1 MKLRTIALLAAIVIL
16 VVFSFRNGPKDS
28 LRSVVANSPA
38 GQVIEPVRVQ
48 KSSANLLKSTQSG
61 ATKDLRE
68 WLATNR
74 AVAGATRGEVMAVGI
89 RLAEARREEMRRLM
103 RENPSEAMTRALSWS
118 EWAALPENIRAL
130 VERPFSEVVDFEVLP
145 SCPPREEGGVNNV
158 HPHHVVVSGQSYHG
172 YVYGSK
178 ALMTSKEDM
187 PARGILL
194 DGMAVL
200 AEQAVERLDGENLRA
215 ASELFPRGAREGV
228 SWVSGRGVG
237 AEGKT
242 ILLGGAIYDLA
253 SEAEEGELAEV
264 IGSAEKSL
272 HPKAVA
278 MALQAGTAATGTIAF
293 SVDAA
298 KKELVTANSTWTET
312 SKKVLAVRISYASAP
327 TSYSF
332 TLQQLTNL
340 MVGVSNNVKTMSYRK
355 TWVIPSY
362 ATVNLPNDQAYY
374 ESAGAGPNAIV
385 DDTAA
390 QLTAQGINKANYD
403 IVVHAHPQSGG
414 GNFGYAGLGVIGG
427 GTTWVNG
434 TVDVGVTTHEIGHNY
449 GLGHAHFWAGLTGV
463 GNLGRIGND
472 GAQVE
477 HEEYGDPYDVMGG
490 GPLPA
495 AHYGAHGKLA
505 LNWIEP
511 KEVINVITNGIYR
524 VYRFDH
530 IDARTNA
537 NTTLALKVAS
547 PGGEEFWVSHRRS
560 FTANASMLRGAY
572 LVRANGTGDQSLI
585 DTTPLSKTAMPF
597 GIDRDD
603 AALAIGKSFV
613 DSLGTVRITT
623 VAAGGAAPLEYLDV
637 QVAFTP
643 ENVPYS
649 FFADANLRTNG
660 LVGSYV
666 NADLRGRATQDDWR
680 AAGSGVPIAGKRID
694 PKLSFPSNGWGTRAS
709 LKLTAGTDANWDTF
723 SVQWDG
729 YIVVRRPV
737 RLATISDDSSRFW
750 IDLNKN
756 GAFGTTVPEFV
767 NNHWGTGQ
775 GATMGD
781 VSSTILP
788 GTYRIRIQY
797 EEGNG
802 DNSFTI
808 TGVELPFQLFTTA
821 ARTTPGLTASF
832 VAKSLRSTTAQADWR
847 TSQTITGTRVDE
859 YPVFKVNGWG
869 SLTSVGLTANGTDAN
884 WDNFSVQWD
893 GFITNSLPIKLGTV
907 SDDASRIW
915 IDVNTNGAFGTASPE
930 YFNNGF
936 GGGGQGATEGA
947 ISGVLQPGLYAIRI
961 QYEDGGGDDSFVLAG
976 VPQLQIDAPVLY
988 SALVFTGTEHATTLR
1003 KVAADF
1009 TIEFWLRTTQVTG
1022 DEVNASDGVVLT
1034 EANDFAVTLGNG
1046 RVLFGVKGTTIRS
1059 PFIADGEW
1067 HYVSARRTQS
1077 NGNMSLF
1084 VDGAPVASG
1093 VGVTDLL
1100 DGGTDIQIGSAAD
1113 GSRAYVGNLDQVKIW
1128 DTARSPEQIIVD
1140 LHLSRANHLVD
1151 VDPEVRLAQLQPNSI
1166 QVFWDALSS
1175 YRLLEGATS
1184 VMGPFTRL
1192 PTDQNSTNI
1201 IYGANPIRFFRVR
1214 K

>member
-1 MKLRTIALLAAIVIL
+1 MKLRTFALLAAIVSL
-16 VVFSFRNGPKDS
+16 VVFSFRNGFKNSLVIDADS
-28 LRSVVANSPA
+28 STGRVTDVARQSAPA
-38 GQVIEPVRVQ
+38 NVAKPARKEAV
-48 KSSANLLKSTQSG
+48 
-61 ATKDLRE
+61 KDLRG
-68 WLATNR
+68 WLAANR
-74 AVAGATRGEVMAVGI
+74 GVGGAITDAAMADGI
-89 RLAEARREEMRRLM
+89 RFAEERRVEMRRLM
-103 RENPSEAMTRALSWS
+103 RENPAEAMARALSWS
-118 EWAALPENIRAL
+118 EWAALPENLRAL
-130 VERPFSEVVDFEVLP
+130 EERPFSEVVDFEVLP
-145 SCPPREEGGVNNV
+145 SCPPREEGGVNKV
-158 HPHHVVVSGQSYHG
+158 HPYRVVVRGERYEG

-178 ALMTSKEDM
+178 TLMTSKEGM

-194 DGMAVL
+194 DGVAVL
-200 AEQAVERLDGENLRA
+200 ADQAVERLEGENLRA
-215 ASELFPRGAREGV
+215 ATELFPRGAREGV
-228 SWVSGRGVG
+228 SWMSGRGAG

-253 SEAEEGELAEV
+253 SEAEEGELVEV
-264 IGSAEKSL
+264 IGAAEKSL

-312 SKKVLAVRISYASAP
+312 SKKALAVRISYASAP

-340 MVGVSNNVKTMSYRK
+340 MVGVSNNVKTMSYGK
-355 TWVIPSY
+355 TWLIPSY

-449 GLGHAHFWAGLTGV
+449 GLGHAHFWAGLTGM
-463 GNLGRIGND
+463 GSLGRTGND

-511 KEVINVITNGIYR
+511 KEVINVVTNGIYR

-537 NTTLALKVAS
+537 YTTLALKVAS
-547 PGGEEFWVSHRRS
+547 PGGEEFWISHRRM
-560 FTANASMLRGAY
+560 FTANSSMSRGAY
-572 LVRANGTGDQSLI
+572 VVRANGGGDQSLI
-585 DTTPLSKTAMPF
+585 DTTPLSKPGNVF
-597 GIDRDD
+597 GADKDD

-623 VAAGGAAPLEYLDV
+623 IAAGGTAPLEYLDV

-649 FFADANLRTNG
+649 FFADANLTTNG

-680 AAGSGVPIAGKRID
+680 AAGSGVTISGKRVD
-694 PKLSFPSNGWGTRAS
+694 AKLSFPSNGWGARAP

-737 RLATISDDSSRFW
+737 RLATVSDDSSRFW

-756 GAFGTTVPEFV
+756 GAFGTTAPEFV

-797 EEGNG
+797 EEGNV

-808 TGVELPFQLFTTA
+808 AGVELPFQLFTSA

-832 VAKSLRSTTAQADWR
+832 VAKSLRATTAQADWR

-859 YPVFKVNGWG
+859 YPVFKANGWG
-869 SLTSVGLTANGTDAN
+869 SLDSVGLTANGTDAN

-893 GFITNSLPIKLGTV
+893 GFISNSVPIKLGTV

-947 ISGVLQPGLYAIRI
+947 ISGVLQPGFYALRI
-961 QYEDGGGDDSFVLAG
+961 QYEDGGGDNSFVLAG
-976 VPQLQIDAPVLY
+976 VPQLPVDAPLLY
-988 SALVFTGTEHATTLR
+988 GALVFTGTEHATTLR
-1003 KVAADF
+1003 KVAAEF

-1022 DEVNASDGVVLT
+1022 DEVNASDGVVLA
-1034 EANDFAVTLGNG
+1034 EANDFGVTLGNG

-1059 PFIADGEW
+1059 PVVADGEW
-1067 HYVSARRTQS
+1067 HFVSARRTQS
-1077 NGNMSLF
+1077 SGAMALF
-1084 VDGAPVASG
+1084 IDGAPVASG

-1100 DGGTDIQIGSAAD
+1100 DGGTDVQIGSAAD
-1113 GSRAYVGNLDQVKIW
+1113 GSRAYVGNLEQLKIW
-1128 DTARSPEQIIVD
+1128 DLAHTPEQITADLYLTRAGHWVD
-1140 LHLSRANHLVD
+1140 I
-1151 VDPEVRLAQLQPNSI
+1151 DPEVRVAQLQPNSV
-1166 QVFWDALSS
+1166 QVFWDALSP
-1175 YRLLEGATS
+1175 YRVLEGAAS

-1201 IYGANPIRFFRVR
+1201 VYGANPMRVFRVR